1 MERQHTWV
9 SLINFLYNSF
19 GAYNPLELKSIKLE
33 PFSSSPDFSIWD
45 AIFFL
50 KLELTHFLYGIV
62 KKYSL
67 DFWPLKK

>member
-9 SLINFLYNSF
+9 SLINFLYKSF

-33 PFSSSPDFSIWD
+33 PFSSSLDFNIWD

-50 KLELTHFLYGIV
+50 KLQLTHFLYGIV

-67 DFWPLKK
+67 DFLKK